1 LGDLWGRC
9 DITALLHSIATYS
22 RDDTITVTVTPASGY
37 GTRVNVGLVSTQ
49 TLTASASG
57 GTAPYTYLWEII
69 DGSDAYA
76 SAPNSAATQIRED
89 VLLAPV
95 SYDRTAR
102 VTATDANG
110 STGSRNVSCIL
121 EVESFA

>member
-1 LGDLWGRC
+1 MGYLWGRC
-9 DITALLHSIATYS
+9 DITALLHSVATYS
-22 RDDTITVTVTPASGY
+22 RDDVISVLVTPASGY
-37 GTRVNVGLVSTQ
+37 GTRTTVGIVSTQ

-76 SAPNSAATQIRED
+76 SSPTSATSQIRELVD
-89 VLLAPV
+89 LSPVL
-95 SYDRTAR
+95 YDRTAR

-110 STGSRNVSCIL
+110 NTGSKNVSCIL
-121 EVESFA
+121 EVENFA